1 MATGTKSLFKT
12 TETKGEDGKVT
23 KTYDTDKIYK
33 AVSRFVKDYN
43 DLIDTTNKS
52 SVSGVKNNVRSLTAT
67 TNGN

>member
-33 AVSRFVKDYN
+33 AVSRFCKR
-43 DLIDTTNKS
+43 L
-52 SVSGVKNNVRSLTAT
+52 
-67 TNGN
+67 